1 MDSYKNIECYII
13 MYGSM
18 ILRNTVKCIA
28 NPISNTSRTTYN
40 PIENKPYSQY
50 CHYISSYCELYPN
63 IKTTHYQVTEIYQSI
78 HNRLNQYK
86 SSRYQ

>member
-1 MDSYKNIECYII
+1 
-13 MYGSM
+13 MYGSR
-18 ILRNTVKCIA
+18 ILRNTTKYSVT
-28 NPISNTSRTTYN
+28 PISNTSRTTYN

-78 HNRLNQYK
+78 HNRLHQYK